1 MLRQRDSSRELISG
15 STADELFSGVR
26 HSVPGPKLKP
36 LKLLGFGG
44 AERVLCSDVCN
55 CKGWKKT
62 QVTSEETEREVGI
75 ILSTSTVCSYYCSKL
90 RDNIVLFISLA

>member
-1 MLRQRDSSRELISG
+1 MLRQRDSRRELISG

-44 AERVLCSDVCN
+44 AERVLCSDVCS
-55 CKGWKKT
+55 CTGWNAIH
-62 QVTSEETEREVGI
+62 VTSEQTVRTE
-75 ILSTSTVCSYYCSKL
+75 LHHPYQLYLPTVAQN
-90 RDNIVLFISLA
+90 RDNFVL